1 MAKAF
6 DFLIKHSSLVNFFVF
21 GFKVSGFVRFSDNYV
36 TVFTVDVGV
45 VLSHWNS
52 DL

>member
-6 DFLIKHSSLVNFFVF
+6 DFLIEHSSLVNFFVF
-21 GFKVSGFVRFSDNYV
+21 GFEVSGFVGFPDNYV
-36 TVFTVDVGV
+36 TMFTVDVGV
-45 VLSHWNS
+45 VLCHWNS